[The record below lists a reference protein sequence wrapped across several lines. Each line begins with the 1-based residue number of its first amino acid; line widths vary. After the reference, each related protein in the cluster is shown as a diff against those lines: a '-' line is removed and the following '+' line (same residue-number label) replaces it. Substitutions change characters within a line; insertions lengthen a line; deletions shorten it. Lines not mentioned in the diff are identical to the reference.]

1 MIRAPSEHCIVHRYV
16 TFLTIIQN
24 DEKTKTDSLRVT
36 WRAFA
41 NLAMLKV
48 QVRDFV
54 SEKFGFR
61 LIIVMMRPM
70 IMNEL

>member
-1 MIRAPSEHCIVHRYV
+1 M
-16 TFLTIIQN
+16 
-24 DEKTKTDSLRVT
+24 TDSLRVT

-41 NLAMLKV
+41 NLATLKV
-48 QVRDFV
+48 QARDFV